1 MAIPIYQKY
10 HWGWCTHPQ
19 FSQVNR
25 SSGAPVPPNVFR
37 DHLVPLKELLCVC
50 PTTSWLAS
58 MTSCWAGK
66 STKITWEL
74 TYQHIPYQPALLKRI
89 FFSFPRWDM
98 WSFSWRLFGRSMQ
111 GDMEFL
117 GCKGQIQGKQQA
129 LNLFPYHPCDWYV
142 YLHLVG
148 WFLWQMWVN
157 IPYLHGSYGIIYK
170 MLQSKITT
178 TTANSIKNSNL
189 ISGPKKSFHWLC
201 TL

>member
-1 MAIPIYQKY
+1 MAIPIYKNTIG
-10 HWGWCTHPQ
+10 GWWTHPQ

-66 STKITWEL
+66 STKMTWEL
-74 TYQHIPYQPALLKRI
+74 TYQHIPYQPALLKLI
-89 FFSFPRWDM
+89 FRFPKVGYVIV
-98 WSFSWRLFGRSMQ
+98 SWRVFGRSMQ

-129 LNLFPYHPCDWYV
+129 LNLSPYHPCMV
-142 YLHLVG
+142 CLPTFG
-148 WFLWQMWVN
+148 WFCGFYV
-157 IPYLHGSYGIIYK
+157 IPYMDPIGSYIK
-170 MLQSKITT
+170 CFNQRSR
-178 TTANSIKNSNL
+178 ANSMKNSNL

-201 TL
+201 TQ